1 MNYSELKYNVDLEG
15 FLIDHGY
22 TIKKEKSSRRSRV
35 YTNGSEHIIVTQ
47 KNRIK
52 LYFCAEN
59 SVDRGSIIDF
69 LYYRPEFL
77 VSQET
82 NMHTRIVNTLLG
94 YLDRPCRTIPGNI
107 DNYGNKV
114 TFDPEQYTQ
123 CEQRFID
130 EFRYLRYRGIS
141 DKTLHSD
148 VMENIGLST
157 NLHYTNIAFPL
168 YNEEKKLVGLDL
180 RNFNYRRF
188 AAGTDKSHA
197 LWLSNFGIPEEVVI
211 AESPID
217 LLSFHQLLR
226 TNDDKILY
234 ISTGGV
240 LLNGQIQHLL
250 RLIQENNC
258 ITLTIAFDNDIHGKL
273 YTNKLLVA
281 LTEGKVQTPV
291 HVSCMEKRYCNL
303 HDKQLREVLNNNVN
317 IRVEYRELG
326 YDLVFRN
333 EEADIDRFNAA
344 LLVCINQPI
353 TKIQTPILKDFNED
367 LQLYNRTRQININVN
382 NRHKGINQ

>member
-1 MNYSELKYNVDLEG
+1 MNYSELKCKVDLEG

-22 TIKKEKSSRRSRV
+22 SIKKEKSTRRSRV

-59 SVDRGSIIDF
+59 SDRGSIIDF
-69 LYYRPEFL
+69 LYCRPEFL

-94 YLDRPCRTIPGNI
+94 YLDRPCKTITSSI
-107 DNYGNKV
+107 DNYSNKV
-114 TFDPEQYTQ
+114 TFDPEQYTP

-148 VMENIGLST
+148 VMKNIGLST

-188 AAGTDKSHA
+188 AAGTDKSNA

-367 LQLYNRTRQININVN
+367 LQLYNRTREININVN